1 MASPLPLDVGYL
13 CVVVSSIYLSM
24 LVQQLVLFW
33 CSGRR
38 RCMPGLLLCH
48 LNLQLFLLQ
57 TVETVA
63 CILLSL
69 SPDVSILWILL
80 LIL

>member
-1 MASPLPLDVGYL
+1 
-13 CVVVSSIYLSM
+13 
-24 LVQQLVLFW
+24 
-33 CSGRR
+33 
-38 RCMPGLLLCH
+38 MPGLLLCH

>member
-1 MASPLPLDVGYL
+1 
-13 CVVVSSIYLSM
+13 
-24 LVQQLVLFW
+24 
-33 CSGRR
+33 
-38 RCMPGLLLCH
+38 MPSLLLCH
-48 LNLQLFLLQ
+48 LNLQSFLLQ
-57 TVETVA
+57 MVETVA